1 MSKRFST
8 KAIGILTGVL
18 ALATASKDAAA
29 VPSEFYPELTP
40 SAPLDERPMLFI
52 DAGSPDAAGQM
63 LAAHRSHSSHRSH
76 KSHYS
81 SRGGGGYS
89 RSAPVYT
96 PPVTSKPAAPSTS
109 SSPSTRTSPTT
120 GVAGSAVAQQADL
133 IREIQEGLAKLGYT
147 PGSADG
153 KLGKGTKKAIAMFQ
167 ADQGLTING
176 EPSQNLLIEI
186 RNEIKKR

>member
-1 MSKRFST
+1 MNKLFST
-8 KAIGILTGVL
+8 KVIGILTGAL
-18 ALATASKDAAA
+18 ALTITSKDAGA
-29 VPSEFYPELTP
+29 VSSELYPELTP

-52 DAGSPDAAGQM
+52 DAGSSDAAGQM

-89 RSAPVYT
+89 RPAPVYT
-96 PPVTSKPAAPSTS
+96 PPVTSKPAAPSKS
-109 SSPSTRTSPTT
+109 SSPSTRTLPTA
-120 GVAGSAVAQQADL
+120 GAAGSAVAQQANL
-133 IREIQEGLAKLGYT
+133 IKKIQEGLTKLGYT

-153 KLGKGTKKAIAMFQ
+153 KLGKETQKAIAIFQ

-176 EPSQNLLIEI
+176 QPSQNLLLEI